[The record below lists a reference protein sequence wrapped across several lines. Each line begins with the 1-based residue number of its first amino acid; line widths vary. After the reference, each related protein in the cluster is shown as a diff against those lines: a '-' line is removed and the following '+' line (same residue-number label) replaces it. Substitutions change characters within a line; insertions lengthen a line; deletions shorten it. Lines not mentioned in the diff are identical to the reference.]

1 MPNGRLFQLEIVAG
15 KKKSTYMNHNLLCN
29 SHITEHS
36 VFKLIEGI
44 NTRKS
49 SGPDGIPGKLLQSQA
64 KELAS
69 VLRFIFEQSL
79 LTGDLPTDWTRAN
92 VAPVFKKGSKLQAVN
107 YRPVSLTCITCKL
120 FEHIICRH
128 VLGHLEA

>member
-1 MPNGRLFQLEIVAG
+1 MRAKIRRGTFKANPPDCIGLTEAPKLPGTPFPPIKDL
-15 KKKSTYMNHNLLCN
+15 
-29 SHITEHS
+29 HITEHCDYALE
-36 VFKLIEGI
+36 LIEGI

-49 SGPDGIPGKLLQSQA
+49 SGPDGIPGKLLQSLT

-79 LTGDLPTDWTRAN
+79 LTGDLPTDWTRAK

-107 YRPVSLTCITCKL
+107 Y
-120 FEHIICRH
+120 
-128 VLGHLEA
+128 